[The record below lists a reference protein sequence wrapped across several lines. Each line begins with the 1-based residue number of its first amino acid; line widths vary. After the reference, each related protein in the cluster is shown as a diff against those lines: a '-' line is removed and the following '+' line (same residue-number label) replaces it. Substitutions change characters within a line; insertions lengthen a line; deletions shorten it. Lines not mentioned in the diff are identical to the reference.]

1 MDSPQSSNISRFLRL
16 IDGYLSTS
24 LIYVAAEL
32 RIADLLQDG
41 PKDIAYLA
49 QKTGTHEQIL
59 HRVLRALSS
68 MRVFR
73 ESERGFELTGLSEC
87 LLSDSP
93 YSLLPSA
100 LYAGEEAHWRP
111 WGELLHVVK
120 TGETPFE
127 KVFGTDFFT
136 YYSAHPHSSEI
147 FDNYMDVV
155 TKHIIGIILANYDF
169 SPYKVIV
176 DVGGGFG
183 SLLFSIL
190 AKHKDIRGILYDLP
204 HVVQGAYPL
213 RKERQVE
220 ERCEI
225 VGGQFFDSVPEGGDL
240 YLLKSI
246 LHDWPDEKAIAILN
260 NCFEAMESKSK
271 LLVLER
277 IIQDD
282 VNSHEG
288 SVLDIF
294 MMVHTGGKER
304 TREEYSQLFQSAGFR
319 LSNVVPLGIDC
330 NAIEGIRE

>member
-1 MDSPQSSNISRFLRL
+1 MDNRQRSSISRMLSL

-24 LIYVAAEL
+24 LIYVVAEL
-32 RIADLLQDG
+32 KIADLLRDG
-41 PKDIAYLA
+41 PKDTAYLA
-49 QKTGTHEQIL
+49 QKTGAHEQCL
-59 HRVLRALSS
+59 YRVLRALSCIQ
-68 MRVFR
+68 VFR
-73 ESERGFELTGLSEC
+73 ESKRGFELTGLSEC

-100 LYAGEEAHWRP
+100 LYAGDEASWRP
-111 WGELLHVVK
+111 WGELLHAVK

-127 KVFGTDFFT
+127 KVFGMDLFT
-136 YYSAHPHSSEI
+136 YYGSHPHSSEI

-155 TKHIIGIILANYDF
+155 TKHIIRIILAKYDF

-190 AKHKDIRGILYDLP
+190 AKYKDIRGILHDLP

-213 RKERQVE
+213 RKEYQVE
-220 ERCEI
+220 DRCEI

-246 LHDWPDEKAIAILN
+246 LHDWSDEKAIAILK
-260 NCFEAMESKSK
+260 NCFKAMESKSK

-282 VNSHEG
+282 VNRHEG
-288 SVLDIF
+288 KALDIF

-304 TREEYSQLFQSAGFR
+304 TREEYSELFQSAGFR
-319 LSNVVPLGIDC
+319 LSNVVPLGVDC